1 MSAAMD
7 ALRGA
12 LRAGV
17 QVSVDGGD
25 LLLEAAG
32 EPPSSVVGAISR
44 HKAAVVALLRATGER
59 KLTTKAATI
68 ERVADSDSLPEFL
81 DRVKNPRPGDLPTYS
96 WVNCYPSGGKMKH

>member
-32 EPPSSVVGAISR
+32 EPPSSVVAAISR
-44 HKAAVVALLRATGER
+44 HKAAVVALLRASLSR
-59 KLTTKAATI
+59 LIILVSRAT
-68 ERVADSDSLPEFL
+68 SL
-81 DRVKNPRPGDLPTYS
+81 R
-96 WVNCYPSGGKMKH
+96 CISG